1 MDIKALYKSNYGRE
15 PMESRLLPGAGSNRR
30 YYRLTNPDGS
40 SVIGTEG
47 DDYAENRAFC
57 MIGAALSRKRLPVP
71 GIIATAPDFSCYI
84 QEDLGDVSLFD
95 EISNGRE
102 TGVFSDKEKALLKK
116 AVEMLARIQG
126 AGRDGFDFSVCAPY
140 KEMDARMV
148 SWDLNYFKYCFLKP
162 AIGEVDDGRL
172 QDDFD
177 RLAARLLKDRG
188 EWDTFMVRDFQSRNI
203 MVTRDGLR
211 LIDFQGG
218 RRGPR
223 AYDLVSLL
231 WQAKANIPQR
241 LRDELADAYIREANR
256 LGGAIGPERFRREI
270 SVFALFRIL
279 QTLGAYGFRGLIQGK
294 QHFIESITRGVRNL
308 RDILSQLSN
317 DYPYLYSLADSLCR
331 RFTPYEEEPGLT
343 VTVGSFSYRK
353 GYPTDPSGN
362 GGGFVFDCRALH
374 NPGRYD
380 QYRQPTGR
388 DAEVRRFLEDDGE
401 VFDFLAQAEAM
412 VGASVRRY
420 VKRGFTSLSVW
431 FGCTGG
437 RHRSVYC
444 AEAMARHL
452 NERYGVRIR
461 LAHREQGI
469 DEVLSPKNV

>member
-1 MDIKALYKSNYGRE
+1 MDIKALYKSNYGRK

-84 QEDLGDVSLFD
+84 QEDLGDLSLFD
-95 EISNGRE
+95 AISNGRE
-102 TGVFSDKEKALLKK
+102 TGVFSDNEKALLKK
-116 AVEMLARIQG
+116 AVEMLARIQA

-162 AIGEVDDGRL
+162 AVGEVDDGRL

-177 RLAARLLKDRG
+177 RLAARLLKDRE
-188 EWDTFMVRDFQSRNI
+188 EWNTFMVRDFQSRNI

-241 LRDELADAYIREANR
+241 LRDELADAYIQEVNR
-256 LGGAIGPERFRREI
+256 LGGAIVPERFLREI

-294 QHFIESITRGVRNL
+294 QHFIESIPRGVRNL
-308 RDILSQLSN
+308 RDILAQLSN
-317 DYPYLYSLADSLCR
+317 DYPYLYSLCDSLCR

-380 QYRQPTGR
+380 QYRQLTGR

-401 VFDFLAQAEAM
+401 VLDFLAQAETM

-469 DEVLSPKNV
+469 DEVLPQKDV